1 MAVDINDYIY
11 NVETEY
17 KSYREYFPLQWTTTP
32 PTEEGLYFAYSQ
44 EDGVEIVHYRGRNQL
59 DMAVMGIEWRY
70 SLGGYT
76 HWLGPLPVPEPPK
89 VDA

>member
-1 MAVDINDYIY
+1 
-11 NVETEY
+11 
-17 KSYREYFPLQWTTTP
+17 
-32 PTEEGLYFAYSQ
+32 
-44 EDGVEIVHYRGRNQL
+44 VHYRGRNQL
-59 DMAVMGIEWRY
+59 DIAVMGIEWRY